1 MSGRFGPGAFI
12 FPSQTGRTIRLVLV
26 GFDIEG
32 GAGYRLM
39 YFAWRHRVAIALGA
53 ITVAAALLRFA
64 TLGDQSLDHDET
76 VTAARVI
83 HPSFLRSMNVV
94 FSGERS
100 PPLYYVL
107 IWLWSRVWGTG
118 VVAVR
123 SLSAVFGTI
132 TVVLA
137 YFAGRELASRRA
149 GLVAALL
156 VALNPYLIWYSQEAR
171 SYGALVMFGAL
182 ALYFFARARRTHA
195 RRPLAGWAIASGL
208 ALLSHYFAVFFIVP
222 EALLLLIWSEP
233 ARRRGTVATVA
244 AVAAV
249 GLAVMPL
256 AVMQEGSGR
265 GNGFTQFP
273 VAQRVETALVKY
285 ATVEGAAPQA
295 GILSTT
301 PVEREIGL
309 IGVGLVAVAV
319 LLVMTRGSPTE
330 RRGAGVAAGVAVAAF
345 GVPVLMAWGGFD
357 YVDPRNLIGAVVPA
371 LVALGIG
378 LSVRG
383 VGLGVLATLG
393 CAAMFAYG
401 LHAESTTPAMQRHDW
416 QAAASTLPQRHG
428 AELYVVPQDGR
439 TPLSYY
445 TGRRLDKFAP
455 QHFRGG
461 VATRRIVVV
470 SDYLP
475 VHSPDPRF
483 RLVTS
488 RRAPQHWTVNT
499 YSSAHPVVVTA
510 GRLARARIMP
520 QPATVLAGGKPV
532 LLAAEARVDRREARV
547 DHAEIG

>member
-1 MSGRFGPGAFI
+1 M
-12 FPSQTGRTIRLVLV
+12 LV

-32 GAGYRLM
+32 GAGYRLL
-39 YFAWRHRVAIALGA
+39 YFAWRHRVVIALGA
-53 ITVAAALLRFA
+53 ITVGAAVLRFA

-83 HPSFLRSMNVV
+83 HADFFRSMGVV
-94 FSGERS
+94 FRGERS

-118 VVAVR
+118 VIAVR

-137 YFAGRELASRRA
+137 YLAGRELASRRA

-222 EALLLLIWSEP
+222 EGLLLLIWSEP
-233 ARRRGTVATVA
+233 ARRRATAMAVA

-249 GLAVMPL
+249 GLAVLPL
-256 AVMQEGSGR
+256 AVVQEGGGR

-273 VAQRVETALVKY
+273 IAQRAETALVKY
-285 ATVEGAAPQA
+285 VTVEGAAPQA

-301 PVEREIGL
+301 PVERQIGL
-309 IGVGLVAVAV
+309 VGAGLVAVAV

-330 RRGAGVAAGVAVAAF
+330 RRGAGIAAGIAVAAF
-345 GVPVLMAWGGFD
+345 GVPVLMAWTGFD
-357 YVDPRNLIGAVVPA
+357 FVDPRDLIGAVVPA
-371 LVALGIG
+371 AVALGVA

-383 VGLGVLATLG
+383 AGLGVLTMLG
-393 CAAMFAYG
+393 CAALFAYG
-401 LHAESTTPAMQRHDW
+401 LQAESTTPAMQRHDW
-416 QAAASTLPQRHG
+416 QAAASTLPG
-428 AELYVVPQDGR
+428 GSNAELLVVPQDGR

-445 TGRRLDKFAP
+445 TGRTLDKFIP
-455 QHFRGG
+455 QHFAGG

-475 VHSPDPRF
+475 VRSPGPRF
-483 RLVTS
+483 RLTRS
-488 RRAPQHWTVNT
+488 QTAPQHWTVNT
-499 YSSAHPVVVTA
+499 YTANRSVVVNAA
-510 GRLARARIMP
+510 GLAKKTLMP

-532 LLAAEARVDRREARV
+532 LLAAEAHADRREART
-547 DHAEIG
+547 DHAQVG

>member
-1 MSGRFGPGAFI
+1 M
-12 FPSQTGRTIRLVLV
+12 LV

-83 HPSFLRSMNVV
+83 HPSFFRSMNVV
-94 FSGERS
+94 FNGERS
-100 PPLYYVL
+100 PPLYYAV

-233 ARRRGTVATVA
+233 GRRRATAMAVAV
-244 AVAAV
+244 VAAV

-371 LVALGIG
+371 LIALGIG

-383 VGLGVLATLG
+383 AGLGVLATLG
-393 CAAMFAYG
+393 CAATFAYG

-428 AELYVVPQDGR
+428 GALRGPAGR
-439 TPLSYY
+439 TDAALLLHRPQAGQVRAAALHGWSRDA
-445 TGRRLDKFAP
+445 TDRGRERLPARPQPGPQVPAGDVPKRATALDGQYLLVRSPGCGHRRQVGAREDHAP
-455 QHFRGG
+455 AGDRARRGQAGSARRGG
-461 VATRRIVVV
+461 
-470 SDYLP
+470 
-475 VHSPDPRF
+475 PRG
-483 RLVTS
+483 
-488 RRAPQHWTVNT
+488 P
-499 YSSAHPVVVTA
+499 
-510 GRLARARIMP
+510 AR
-520 QPATVLAGGKPV
+520 G
-532 LLAAEARVDRREARV
+532 RV